1 MRALLILFVSL
12 GLFTAA
18 QAADSAPGRVIKVL
32 PFLLDAQG
40 RDALSPSLFDRD
52 AYQAQ
57 LRAHTNE
64 VSALRCDVLWRADK
78 APGEK
83 FTLRAELRAV
93 GERGLPRQKT
103 LETEVTP
110 GTFRHWT
117 SLTVGGDEYKQ
128 FGTVVAWRVTLW
140 RGGRLLDEKK
150 SFLW

>member
-1 MRALLILFVSL
+1 MRALLILLVSL

-18 QAADSAPGRVIKVL
+18 HAADSTTGRLVKVL

-57 LRAHTNE
+57 LRANTNE
-64 VSALRCDVLWRADK
+64 VSALRYDVLWQAAK
-78 APGEK
+78 SGGEK

-93 GERGLPRQKT
+93 GERGVPLLKT

-110 GTFRHWT
+110 GTFRKWT
-117 SLTVGGDEYKQ
+117 SLTLGGAEYKK
-128 FGTVVAWRVTLW
+128 FGAVVAWRITLW